1 MQLMYYAKNFLKM
14 DKIDRLL
21 DAMEYPER
29 YKLTEIDSMLQD
41 REVREAFDL
50 LDKTKSGLLHFATP
64 DIEDEWKRFEC
75 AHRRMPVSRH
85 TWLTRLFSRNAAAGI
100 ATGIVSFTAVAAIVG
115 AGIHQLKNRAENT
128 PEVESMA
135 LTDICVRR
143 PDTITAVK
151 NSKPASVETVVFD
164 NETLETI
171 LSEIATHYD
180 YSVIFNSEASK
191 PLRLY
196 FRWDKTLAINEVI
209 ARLNNFEQIH
219 LRIKDT
225 CIEAD

>member
-1 MQLMYYAKNFLKM
+1 MYYAKNFLKM

-21 DAMEYPER
+21 DAMEHPES
-29 YKLTEIDSMLQD
+29 YTSTEIGSMLQD
-41 REVREAFDL
+41 PEVKEVFDL
-50 LDKTKSGLLHFATP
+50 LDKMKSGLQPVATP

-75 AHRRMPVSRH
+75 AHCSLPVSRQ
-85 TWLTRLFSRNAAAGI
+85 TWLTRLLSRNVAAGI
-100 ATGIVSFTAVAAIVG
+100 VIGIVSFTAVAAIVG
-115 AGIHQLKNRAENT
+115 VGIHQLNNRAGNT
-128 PEVESMA
+128 HEVENMA
-135 LTDICVRR
+135 LVDICV
-143 PDTITAVK
+143 PQQDTIAALK
-151 NSKPASVETVVFD
+151 KEKPAPVETVVFN

-171 LSEIATHYD
+171 LSEIATHYG
-180 YSVIFNSEASK
+180 YNVIFNSEASK

-219 LRIKDT
+219 IRIKDT